1 MSNSDHPLD
10 HHTDPDAKLGVSP
23 QQLVLGAVL
32 ALLVPIALVIMAV
45 NLYSNSQA
53 GKSSDRYNEAVVA
66 RIQPVAGF
74 AVAQAE
80 AEGEKTLKSGEDV
93 YNSTCAACHGSGVAG
108 APKLGDNGDWAPY
121 IADGYDTMLQV
132 ALTGKG
138 AMPAKGGNTSL
149 DDLEVARA
157 VVYMANKSGADFAEP
172 EAGDAAGDSAPADA
186 KADAAK
192 ADEAKPAAD
201 DTKADSPPADD
212 AKAASDAAAAAKEAE
227 SEPKPTDADL
237 VTNSD
242 DGKADVK
249 SEEAPASESEQA
261 ADAKAAVTTSGGGE
275 LDAETLAA
283 GKKLYDSMC
292 FTCHASGLLNA
303 PKVGDKDSWAPYVE
317 TGMDTMLAKAIQGV
331 GAMPPRGGSQAS
343 DDELRAA
350 IQYMVDESQ

>member
-172 EAGDAAGDSAPADA
+172 EAGDAAGDSAPA
-186 KADAAK
+186 
-192 ADEAKPAAD
+192 
-201 DTKADSPPADD
+201 
-212 AKAASDAAAAAKEAE
+212 AAKEAE

-275 LDAETLAA
+275 LYAETLAA

>member
-1 MSNSDHPLD
+1 
-10 HHTDPDAKLGVSP
+10 HTDPDAKLGVSP

-149 DDLEVARA
+149 DDLEVA
-157 VVYMANKSGADFAEP
+157 
-172 EAGDAAGDSAPADA
+172 
-186 KADAAK
+186 
-192 ADEAKPAAD
+192 
-201 DTKADSPPADD
+201 
-212 AKAASDAAAAAKEAE
+212 
-227 SEPKPTDADL
+227 
-237 VTNSD
+237 
-242 DGKADVK
+242 
-249 SEEAPASESEQA
+249 
-261 ADAKAAVTTSGGGE
+261 
-275 LDAETLAA
+275 
-283 GKKLYDSMC
+283 
-292 FTCHASGLLNA
+292 
-303 PKVGDKDSWAPYVE
+303 
-317 TGMDTMLAKAIQGV
+317 
-331 GAMPPRGGSQAS
+331 
-343 DDELRAA
+343 
-350 IQYMVDESQ
+350 